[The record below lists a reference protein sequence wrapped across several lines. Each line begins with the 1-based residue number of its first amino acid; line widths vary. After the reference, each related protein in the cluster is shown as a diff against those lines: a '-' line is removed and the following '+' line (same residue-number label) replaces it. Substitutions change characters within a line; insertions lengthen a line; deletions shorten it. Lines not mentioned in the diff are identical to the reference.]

1 MNVIKPSRIRAFAQ
15 KHARAAACLAIWL
28 KKAQAAEWDSFQEV
42 RATFN
47 SVDQVLVKSG
57 KSALIFNI
65 GGNNFRLI
73 CAVHYDRQNLYVLRF
88 LTHTEYDRNDWKKEL

>member
-57 KSALIFNI
+57 KAPLFSILAAIISGLSAQFIMIAKTFT
-65 GGNNFRLI
+65 
-73 CAVHYDRQNLYVLRF
+73 C
-88 LTHTEYDRNDWKKEL
+88 